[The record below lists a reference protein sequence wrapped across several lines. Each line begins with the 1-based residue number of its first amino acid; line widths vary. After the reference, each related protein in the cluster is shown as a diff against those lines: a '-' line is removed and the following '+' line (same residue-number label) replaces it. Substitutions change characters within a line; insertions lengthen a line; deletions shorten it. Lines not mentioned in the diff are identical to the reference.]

1 MCVEMKLIHIAEA
14 HARDWLASARIGW
27 ESSKDLQAI
36 YAQWALVAQRMQAV
50 HAANCAECQKEE
62 VSSE

>member
-1 MCVEMKLIHIAEA
+1 MCREMKLIHMAEA
-14 HARDWLASARIGW
+14 HARDWLANTRRV
-27 ESSKDLQAI
+27 EMPSKDLQAL

-50 HAANCAECQKEE
+50 HAMNCAECQKEE